1 MAVRRHDDR
10 HGCVSLP
17 TLLTLRF
24 YHYSIFNKR
33 NIMQR
38 ILPPPVAKLCLALLC
53 LVLFAGTMPAS
64 AQTQKDEDKKWSYPT
79 SETLARFPFDGG
91 DGTQDD
97 PIRIRTAQQLANFA
111 YMVNEGETFKGK
123 YFLLTDDIV
132 LNEGVMTDD
141 GQYNSSGASKF
152 TPWTTIGAPGAF
164 KTDTFE
170 GFFDGGGHTIYGFYQ
185 NFPNEAKDQYYPR
198 GFFGCL
204 ANAII
209 SNLTI
214 SHSYL
219 YSTGFGWQ
227 NGPGFFCGEAENTTF
242 SNCHV
247 VNAYFYERTDDLRP
261 RYIGGLLARGTGVE
275 IKDCTFDGQIVV
287 DAQTIRNDL
296 NVGGLVGHLR
306 YNANKVTGCK
316 TSGSLKITEN
326 YGYNTSLIRVGGQI
340 GYLTSTLTLNRCLNA
355 MDIEVHKEMVE
366 SYDKEAFTTLY
377 VGGIG
382 GYWEVKESD
391 LNIGNCVNLG
401 NITVGGK
408 DENLYMQDDKLMLS
422 GIATVRHM
430 VDGLDNKTL
439 NVSDCAN
446 YGNLNVLANVF
457 DCEKPDE
464 QVLAAGCCG
473 IESKWAGNLNSE
485 WTRCISVSDGN
496 DLTPG
501 GKAIRFAPIMQLVDR
516 VEEDAKYIKSVN
528 SCYYYTNITG
538 SQISIPSSWTYG
550 KDYAA
555 DKSSFKDKTP
565 FTVYAVAPWTFLTAD
580 DSEKWNGYAVPYTP
594 FFTMTKLSGKG
605 TADEPYLIT
614 NEKELYSLNT
624 IMSNIGDK
632 AYRAHYRLEKDL
644 DMSNMGAVPRIYNS
658 NDPTPSAFAF
668 YGTFDGHGHYINGLR
683 LKSSALFHHLGSGA
697 VVKNLVLTNFRGN
710 DTKNSNTSIAMY
722 NSGTIEDCSVF
733 GTISSLRNDITDNL
747 KVVASGIAGNVYEG
761 GVIRRCAFKGTL
773 KVSPKMADG
782 TSLSNVTTNYETGGI
797 TNYVYGTVE
806 QCYASFDLVIEDDFN
821 GTTSKKYGI
830 GYAIASNSI
839 QNCAYVCDAIPAMAS
854 DVSKCASEADITLDK
869 LGADAGSVWKQGAFR
884 PVNTTSKHLTVT
896 DPAGQPTYLDLCPD
910 DAWTPN
916 KVYTLTLS
924 ADNAEDR
931 VLQQFKNLALYNLQ
945 SNTAYIINLELD
957 REKESFDYTPAAD
970 CTATKG
976 ATTITLKK
984 DDALTGA
991 PGHYLLCLPCPLRTA
1006 DLPAGSQLHGLGYFP
1021 ENENKNAS
1029 VFYLTECDSV
1039 GAGVPCHVY
1048 IPDCKTGDYT
1058 LLSYGDIVTKPQG
1071 TAEYGPQGYFTKQPV
1086 SKAYTGITLYNGV
1099 PSALTYTTEGTEVK
1113 IFGAA
1118 AKSSSQTGEQALS
1131 IVRVLDEND
1140 PYLHQTLHALN
1151 TQSRGN
1157 LYVKRALVAD
1167 EWNTLT
1173 LPFSI
1178 DADKLAEKCG
1188 STENFK
1194 VQTLSSVTTE
1204 NGGLVLNFADAT
1216 TLEAGVPYLVK
1227 PTTACNGFNL
1237 TGRDYVLTEDLK
1249 PVTKN
1254 DGQNE
1259 VSMIPYYVPL
1269 VLVEGDYFLQGNK
1282 FYVVA
1287 EGMTVKSKGLR
1298 ARFTANAA
1306 ASEALQSARLVF
1318 DNGDVTGI
1326 DGITPAATNGAVYD
1340 LSGRRVEKP
1349 AHGLYIVNGRK
1360 VLLP

>member
-1 MAVRRHDDR
+1 ME
-10 HGCVSLP
+10 
-17 TLLTLRF
+17 
-24 YHYSIFNKR
+24 Y
-33 NIMQR
+33 
-38 ILPPPVAKLCLALLC
+38 
-53 LVLFAGTMPAS
+53 
-64 AQTQKDEDKKWSYPT
+64 
-79 SETLARFPFDGG
+79 
-91 DGTQDD
+91 
-97 PIRIRTAQQLANFA
+97 
-111 YMVNEGETFKGK
+111 
-123 YFLLTDDIV
+123 
-132 LNEGVMTDD
+132 
-141 GQYNSSGASKF
+141 
-152 TPWTTIGAPGAF
+152 
-164 KTDTFE
+164 
-170 GFFDGGGHTIYGFYQ
+170 
-185 NFPNEAKDQYYPR
+185 
-198 GFFGCL
+198 
-204 ANAII
+204 
-209 SNLTI
+209 
-214 SHSYL
+214 
-219 YSTGFGWQ
+219 
-227 NGPGFFCGEAENTTF
+227 
-242 SNCHV
+242 
-247 VNAYFYERTDDLRP
+247 
-261 RYIGGLLARGTGVE
+261 
-275 IKDCTFDGQIVV
+275 
-287 DAQTIRNDL
+287 
-296 NVGGLVGHLR
+296 
-306 YNANKVTGCK
+306 
-316 TSGSLKITEN
+316 
-326 YGYNTSLIRVGGQI
+326 
-340 GYLTSTLTLNRCLNA
+340 
-355 MDIEVHKEMVE
+355 
-366 SYDKEAFTTLY
+366 
-377 VGGIG
+377 
-382 GYWEVKESD
+382 
-391 LNIGNCVNLG
+391 
-401 NITVGGK
+401 
-408 DENLYMQDDKLMLS
+408 
-422 GIATVRHM
+422 
-430 VDGLDNKTL
+430 
-439 NVSDCAN
+439 
-446 YGNLNVLANVF
+446 
-457 DCEKPDE
+457 
-464 QVLAAGCCG
+464 
-473 IESKWAGNLNSE
+473 
-485 WTRCISVSDGN
+485 
-496 DLTPG
+496 
-501 GKAIRFAPIMQLVDR
+501 
-516 VEEDAKYIKSVN
+516 
-528 SCYYYTNITG
+528 
-538 SQISIPSSWTYG
+538 
-550 KDYAA
+550 
-555 DKSSFKDKTP
+555 
-565 FTVYAVAPWTFLTAD
+565 
-580 DSEKWNGYAVPYTP
+580 GYAVPYTP

-668 YGTFDGHGHYINGLR
+668 YGTFDGNGHYINGLR

-710 DTKNSNTSIAMY
+710 DTKNSNTSIAMF

-782 TSLSNVTTNYETGGI
+782 TLQSGVTTNYETGGI

-806 QCYASFDLVIEDDFN
+806 QCYASFDLVIDDVFN
-821 GTTSKKYGI
+821 GTTSQYGI
-830 GYAIASNSI
+830 GRVVPSGTI
-839 QNCAYVCDAIPAMAS
+839 QNCAYVCDAIPAMDS
-854 DVSKCASEADITLDK
+854 NGTKCDSEAKITPAM
-869 LGADAGSVWKQGAFR
+869 LGDGSVWKQGAFR

-916 KVYTLTLS
+916 KVYNLTLTDAN
-924 ADNAEDR
+924 ADDR
-931 VLQQFKNLALYNLQ
+931 LLQQFKNLALYNPQ
-945 SNTAYIINLELD
+945 SNTSYIINLELD
-957 REKESFDYTPAAD
+957 RDKESFDYTPAAD

-1006 DLPAGSQLHGLGYFP
+1006 DLPEGSQLHGLGYFP

-1048 IPDCKTGDYT
+1048 IPDCKTGDFT
-1058 LLSYGDIVTKPQG
+1058 LLSYGDIVTKPQVSG
-1071 TAEYGPQGYFTKQPV
+1071 TYGPQGYFTPQTV
-1086 SKAYTGITLYNGV
+1086 REAYTGIALYNGV

-1157 LYVKRALVAD
+1157 LYVKRTLVAD

-1188 STENFK
+1188 NAENFK
-1194 VQTLSSVTTE
+1194 VQTLSSVKTE
-1204 NGGLVLNFADAT
+1204 NGGLVLTFEDAK
-1216 TLEAGVPYLVK
+1216 TLEAGQPYLVK
-1227 PTTACNGFNL
+1227 PTTPCNGFNL
-1237 TGRDYVLTEDLK
+1237 TGRDYVLTEDLT
-1249 PVTKN
+1249 PVTVK
-1254 DGQNE
+1254 DSQYE
-1259 VSMIPYYVPL
+1259 VTMHPNYAPL
-1269 VLVEGDYFLQGNK
+1269 VLVAGDYFLYNQM

-1287 EGMTVKSKGLR
+1287 EGMTVPSLGMR
-1298 ARFTANAA
+1298 AHFTANAA

-1326 DGITPAATNGAVYD
+1326 DGITPAAVPTTGAVYD

>member
-1 MAVRRHDDR
+1 MSTITA
-10 HGCVSLP
+10 
-17 TLLTLRF
+17 
-24 YHYSIFNKR
+24 
-33 NIMQR
+33 
-38 ILPPPVAKLCLALLC
+38 A
-53 LVLFAGTMPAS
+53 
-64 AQTQKDEDKKWSYPT
+64 AQTQTSKDKNWSYPT
-79 SETLARFPFDGG
+79 SETLARFPFDGNST
-91 DGTQDD
+91 GTQDD

-123 YFLLTDDIV
+123 YILLTDDIV
-132 LNEGVMTDD
+132 LNEGVMSEN
-141 GQYNSSGASKF
+141 GFKSAGASSF
-152 TPWTTIGAPGAF
+152 QSWVPIGDPGTF
-164 KTDTFE
+164 YDNFE

-185 NFPNEAKDQYYPR
+185 NFPDDDSSKRR
-198 GFFGCL
+198 GFFGCVS
-204 ANAII
+204 NASI
-209 SNLTI
+209 SNLTLCNC
-214 SHSYL
+214 YL
-219 YSTGFGWQ
+219 YSYGQGWMY
-227 NGPGFFCGEAENTTF
+227 GPGLFCGEAENSTF

-247 VNAYFYERTDDLRP
+247 KNAYFYEFVHETRP
-261 RYIGGLLARGTGVE
+261 KYMGGLLGIGTGVE

-287 DAQTIRNDL
+287 DVEKMVNDC
-296 NVGGLVGHLR
+296 NIGGIVGLLS
-306 YNANKVTGCK
+306 NDANKVTGCK
-316 TSGSLKITEN
+316 TSGSINLTVNRAHDVSSI
-326 YGYNTSLIRVGGQI
+326 SLGGLI
-340 GYLTSTLTLNRCLNA
+340 GTLRSELTLTHCINT
-355 MDIEVHKEMVE
+355 MDIEVHKKMDGSSVN
-366 SYDKEAFTTLY
+366 KAFTRLY

-382 GYWEVKESD
+382 GYLEVKDSD
-391 LNIGNCVNLG
+391 LNIRHCVNLG

-668 YGTFDGHGHYINGLR
+668 YGTFDGNGHYINGLR

-710 DTKNSNTSIAMY
+710 DTKNSNTSIAMF

-782 TSLSNVTTNYETGGI
+782 TLQSGVTTNYETGGI

-806 QCYASFDLVIEDDFN
+806 QCYASFDLVIDDVFN
-821 GTTSKKYGI
+821 GTTSQYGI
-830 GYAIASNSI
+830 GRVVPSGTI
-839 QNCAYVCDAIPAMAS
+839 QNCAYVCDAIPAMDS
-854 DVSKCASEADITLDK
+854 NGTKCDSEAKITPAM
-869 LGADAGSVWKQGAFR
+869 LGDGSVWKQGAFR

-916 KVYTLTLS
+916 KVYNLTLTDAN
-924 ADNAEDR
+924 ADDR
-931 VLQQFKNLALYNLQ
+931 LLQQFKNLALYNPQ
-945 SNTAYIINLELD
+945 SNTSYIINLELD
-957 REKESFDYTPAAD
+957 RDKESFDYTPAAD

-1006 DLPAGSQLHGLGYFP
+1006 DLPEGSQLHGLGYFP

-1048 IPDCKTGDYT
+1048 IPDCKTGDFT
-1058 LLSYGDIVTKPQG
+1058 LLSYGDIVTKPQVSG
-1071 TAEYGPQGYFTKQPV
+1071 TYGPQGYFTPQTV
-1086 SKAYTGITLYNGV
+1086 REAYTGIALYNGV

-1157 LYVKRALVAD
+1157 LYVKRTLVAD

-1188 STENFK
+1188 NAENFK
-1194 VQTLSSVTTE
+1194 VQTLSSVKTE
-1204 NGGLVLNFADAT
+1204 NGGLVLTFEDAK
-1216 TLEAGVPYLVK
+1216 TLEAGQPYLVK
-1227 PTTACNGFNL
+1227 PTTPCNGFNL
-1237 TGRDYVLTEDLK
+1237 TGRDYVLTEDLT
-1249 PVTKN
+1249 PVTVK
-1254 DGQNE
+1254 DSQYE
-1259 VSMIPYYVPL
+1259 VTMHPNYAPL
-1269 VLVEGDYFLQGNK
+1269 VLVAGDYFLYNQM

-1287 EGMTVKSKGLR
+1287 EGMTVPSLGMR
-1298 ARFTANAA
+1298 AHFTANAA

-1326 DGITPAATNGAVYD
+1326 DGITPAAVPTTGAVYD